1 MKQTHKKIIVCLL
14 LAALMLLP
22 GCGNSREY
30 LEDITV
36 QLEETDSQIV
46 IKEWRWLMGSG
57 AEIYALQDGELTLL
71 GITTGGDDGYCP
83 FASGTYTIEAEN
95 DFVFLSRAFWQSAP
109 RPFVAFLLSGVC
121 LVILFLW

>member
-57 AEIYALQDGELTLL
+57 AEIYALQDGELNLL

-83 FASGTYTIEAEN
+83 FEAGTYTLKAE
-95 DFVFLSRAFWQSAP
+95 DDE
-109 RPFVAFLLSGVC
+109 
-121 LVILFLW
+121 LVIRWAFRGSEPEEKWRESRFSLPAA

>member
-57 AEIYALQDGELTLL
+57 AEIYVQQDGELTLL

-83 FASGTYTIEAEN
+83 FASGTYTLEAE
-95 DFVFLSRAFWQSAP
+95 DDE
-109 RPFVAFLLSGVC
+109 
-121 LVILFLW
+121 LVIRWAFRGSEPEEKWRESRFPLPAA